1 MKVKVKASCKGRPW
15 RSVAATKFGR
25 VRYISRSAAALSFLF
40 LRSHPNNSSILV
52 WLLQCY
58 KSNGVSRAWQGIP
71 LRNGVLLSSMVCC
84 KCRLILFYTVT
95 GSQSPYL
102 LWAARYDSLS
112 AAGTSLRGIF
122 FCPRSSNRK
131 SRKGMVS
138 LQETKPSEWID
149 CNLLL
154 ATLCCYPSRTASDD
168 ALPLKFST

>member
-1 MKVKVKASCKGRPW
+1 M
-15 RSVAATKFGR
+15 
-25 VRYISRSAAALSFLF
+25 AALSFLF

-95 GSQSPYL
+95 GSQSPYSGQPDMI
-102 LWAARYDSLS
+102 AYHIS

-122 FCPRSSNRK
+122 LCPRSSNRN
-131 SRKGMVS
+131 SRKGTVY